1 MNDITTYTFLA
12 IGLVISIIL
21 AVAGIWLLI
30 QAMLWILCHDIK
42 RVLLVRNQT
51 AYEYLQNGKFW
62 KTKSGRY
69 VWFLKGPGLYKLVRK
84 ILMVAR
90 QEVKEQNLKSNV
102 ILYAQCSSCIFLRY
116 CEQKYDARCRHCAYF
131 KECPYRK
138 IKSNDRMCGVF
149 RCARWIEMD

>member
-51 AYEYLQNGKFW
+51 AYEYLQIEKF
-62 KTKSGRY
+62 
-69 VWFLKGPGLYKLVRK
+69 
-84 ILMVAR
+84 
-90 QEVKEQNLKSNV
+90 
-102 ILYAQCSSCIFLRY
+102 
-116 CEQKYDARCRHCAYF
+116 
-131 KECPYRK
+131 
-138 IKSNDRMCGVF
+138 
-149 RCARWIEMD
+149 